1 MNLLLVLALV
11 TAAGVAYF
19 EYTVEQQTS
28 AGFQKQT
35 AAWQSQLDSLKM
47 DNRELKDAKTQVDV
61 RIDDAQ
67 SQVAKL
73 SAQASQGQPAT
84 NTASATPTTTA
95 AAPAPAAPT
104 AALQVGASLGTITS
118 SSGDVFLNCKLLKIE
133 TDGVTFSHA
142 TGIRKLLFTDM
153 TTDDQKRFGYDPSNP
168 PAAPQPMAQ

>member
-95 AAPAPAAPT
+95 AAPAPAAP
-104 AALQVGASLGTITS
+104 ASLGTITS